1 MTISNNLQAL
11 VVKKFD
17 YFASL
22 TQVRAISSDIIIH
35 KGSNMTQTQIVTF
48 AQAGGPEVMALTER
62 TLSAPS
68 AGEVSIKQEAIGVN
82 YIDVYKRS
90 GVYPT
95 QFPSGLGFDAAGVV
109 IAVGEGVTHVKLG
122 ERVAYAAPSQES
134 YASHRT
140 LNAAQVCPLPD
151 NISFEQA
158 AAIMLKGLTTQ
169 YLFEQTTPL
178 QAGDTVL
185 FHAAAGGVGLL
196 ACQWAAA
203 KGLTLIGTAGSDEK
217 CALAL
222 ANGATHCIN
231 YTREDFFKK
240 VQELTHGKGVDVVM
254 DSVGASTFEGSLDSL
269 KPFGMMI
276 TFGNASGK
284 VPPVDVGIL
293 AAKGSLK
300 LTRPT
305 VATYVAD
312 FDRCQKM
319 AKHLFEMVSS
329 GAIKVHIGNTY
340 PMANAAQ
347 AHIDLESRLTTGSSI
362 LIP

>member
-1 MTISNNLQAL
+1 
-11 VVKKFD
+11 
-17 YFASL
+17 
-22 TQVRAISSDIIIH
+22 
-35 KGSNMTQTQIVTF
+35 MTQAQIVTF
-48 AQAGGPEVMALTER
+48 TKTGGPEVMTISKK
-62 TLSAPS
+62 TLSPPK
-68 AGEVSIKQEAIGVN
+68 AGQVSIKQEAIGVN
-82 YIDVYKRS
+82 YIDIYKRS

-95 QFPSGLGFDAAGVV
+95 EFPAGLGFDAAGVV
-109 IAVGEGVTHVKLG
+109 TALGEDVKHLKLG
-122 ERVAYAAPSQES
+122 DRVAYAAPSQES
-134 YASHRT
+134 YASYRT

-178 QAGDTVL
+178 KTGDTVL

-222 ANGATHCIN
+222 ANGASHCIN
-231 YTREDFFKK
+231 YTTENFTKK
-240 VQELTHGKGVDVVM
+240 VHELTKGQGVDVVM
-254 DSVGASTFEGSLDSL
+254 DSVGASTFEGSLNSL

-305 VATYVAD
+305 IATYVAD
-312 FDRCQKM
+312 FDMCQKM
-319 AKHLFEMVSS
+319 AKNLFDMVSC
-329 GAIKVHIGNTY
+329 GKINVTIGHRY

-347 AHIDLESRLTTGSSI
+347 AHIDLESRITTGSSI